1 MLSTVLVKDF
11 SEKFHAILKFP
22 KRRFLFYLIVL
33 AIFVVLG
40 GCGNSDYT
48 WGWYVITHG
57 TLQDS
62 VTFSFCSVV
71 WATQSCFHFAQL

>member
-33 AIFVVLG
+33 GFLLFWEAVGTAITLG
-40 GCGNSDYT
+40 GGM
-48 WGWYVITHG
+48 
-57 TLQDS
+57 
-62 VTFSFCSVV
+62 
-71 WATQSCFHFAQL
+71 